1 MRGRQGSWADGQM
14 GSQVAG
20 QSARQSGIMGESAR
34 RRLLRNFSGLLTGID
49 CINISI
55 GPDVKLGN

>member
-1 MRGRQGSWADGQM
+1 M

>member
-1 MRGRQGSWADGQM
+1 M

-20 QSARQSGIMGESAR
+20 QLARQSGIIMGESAR